1 MRATDRPNPA
11 HPKEAPVLAKLS
23 AAIRERLLQDTAHN
37 DMQHGGTDAGFT
49 VLEVLVAFSLFV
61 LAASTATFALYT
73 SINTSHLSQQRGA
86 AAGVAQSYLA
96 QAAAN
101 SATVGPEAAKPY
113 SATVGSEQFTVLRT
127 IAFSVA
133 GETQCAR
140 GSSFTVNVVVN
151 QTQTNKFLARSDTV
165 IAC

>member
-1 MRATDRPNPA
+1 M
-11 HPKEAPVLAKLS
+11 LAKFAATIRGRRDVPDAGPES
-23 AAIRERLLQDTAHN
+23 AAHD
-37 DMQHGGTDAGFT
+37 GSDAGFT

-73 SINTSHLSQQRGA
+73 SINASHISQQRGT

-101 SATVGPEAAKPY
+101 SATVVQESAKTY

-127 IAFSVA
+127 INFSLA

-140 GSSFTVNVVVN
+140 GSFFTVNVVVN
-151 QTQTNKFLARSDTV
+151 QAQTNKFLARNDSV

>member
-1 MRATDRPNPA
+1 M
-11 HPKEAPVLAKLS
+11 LAKL
-23 AAIRERLLQDTAHN
+23 AATIRGRRAVPGAIPDAAAHR
-37 DMQHGGTDAGFT
+37 GSDAGFT

-73 SINTSHLSQQRGA
+73 SINASHISQQRGA
-86 AAGVAQSYLA
+86 AAGVAQSYIA

-101 SATVGPEAAKPY
+101 SATVAPESAKPY
-113 SATVGSEQFTVLRT
+113 SATVGSEQFTVLRSIT
-127 IAFSVA
+127 FSLA

-151 QTQTNKFLARSDTV
+151 QSQTSKFLARSDSV